1 MPAEDA
7 LVLDSTEFSI
17 DEVVSKILSF
27 ANGKLTQ

>member
-1 MPAEDA
+1 MPAKDA